1 MVPALIHR
9 GFRLLGRIL
18 LHVLS
23 NGVDPASRIAE
34 ARRVNRAWRLAI
46 SGRSRRSGGNRGVNE
61 AGEERGRGKKWCV
74 RGRQNAEPVDSE
86 LTEPRIVENRRD
98 LAAHG
103 GILEVSDFDRAVRS
117 W

>member
-23 NGVDPASRIAE
+23 NGVAPASRIAE

-61 AGEERGRGKKWCV
+61 AGEERLGGNKW
-74 RGRQNAEPVDSE
+74 
-86 LTEPRIVENRRD
+86 
-98 LAAHG
+98 
-103 GILEVSDFDRAVRS
+103 
-117 W
+117 

>member
-1 MVPALIHR
+1 M
-9 GFRLLGRIL
+9 
-18 LHVLS
+18 LS
-23 NGVDPASRIAE
+23 NAVDLASRIAS

-61 AGEERGRGKKWCV
+61 AGEERVRGKKWCV